1 MGVELLLAGRKRS
14 TPPFPGGTSL
24 PLSRPVHEVRFRPR
38 GLAADAVEAAVEEDG
53 GDAETEQE
61 A

>member
-1 MGVELLLAGRKRS
+1 MPQKGIFFLFMIFL
-14 TPPFPGGTSL
+14 
-24 PLSRPVHEVRFRPR
+24 RPR
-38 GLAADAVEAAVEEDG
+38 GFAADAVEAAVEEDG